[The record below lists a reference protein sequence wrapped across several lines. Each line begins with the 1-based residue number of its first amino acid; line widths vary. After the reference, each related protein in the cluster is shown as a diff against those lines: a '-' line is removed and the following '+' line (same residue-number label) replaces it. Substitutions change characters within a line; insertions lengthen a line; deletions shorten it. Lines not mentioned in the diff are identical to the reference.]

1 MNKLILA
8 TFLILSACSDM
19 TQEDRRVLQVLAAG
33 AGALSPR
40 STPSSTPSSPPP
52 PPVNY
57 SSSPTKALTVLSYE
71 LCPLWYANSP
81 KSGES
86 RNGMYKI
93 CYYR

>member
-1 MNKLILA
+1 MKKLILA
-8 TFLILSACSDM
+8 TLLILSACSDM

-40 STPSSTPSSPPP
+40 STPSSPPP

-57 SSSPTKALTVLSYE
+57 SRSPTKALTVLSHE